1 MGSAAESGPH
11 QELMA
16 LAIEEAE
23 KGLGRTSPNPLVGS
37 VIVRDGEV
45 VSKGYHRGPGE
56 LHAEVAA
63 LEKLDP
69 EVAKGSDLYVNLEP
83 CCHHGRT
90 PPCTDAILEAGV
102 SRVFIGIEDPN
113 PRVSGEGIE
122 QLRAAGVDVIVGV
135 LEEESYRLNRAY
147 VTYMNKGRP
156 WVGVKWAMSL
166 DGKIA
171 TRSGDSQWIT
181 DDAARREVHRLRDLY
196 DAITVGTGTLR
207 EDNPR
212 LTSRIEGGR
221 DPTRVL
227 LDARLDAPL
236 DLGAYSGDDEDPP
249 TWVFTG
255 PGADPE
261 ARGVLLERGLQVIE
275 TDVGDEGRIDLPTML
290 GALADRGI
298 VRLMVEGGGELTGSL
313 FDERIVDHVH
323 AFVSP
328 KVIGGR
334 EAVPAVGGVGVE
346 TVAESARLVD
356 RRIRTVDNDVLI
368 EGDVAYGTEE

>member
-171 TRSGDSQWIT
+171 TRRGDSQWIT

>member
-1 MGSAAESGPH
+1 
-11 QELMA
+11 MA

>member
-1 MGSAAESGPH
+1 MGSAAESGRH
-11 QELMA
+11 EELMA

-37 VIVRDGEV
+37 VVVKDGEI

-63 LEKLDP
+63 LEKLDAG
-69 EVAKGSDLYVNLEP
+69 VAEGSDLYVNLEP

-102 SRVFIGIEDPN
+102 GRVFIGIEDPN
-113 PRVSGEGIE
+113 PQVSGEGIE
-122 QLRAAGVDVIVGV
+122 QLREAGVDVVVGV
-135 LEEESYRLNRAY
+135 LHEASYRLNRAY
-147 VTYMNKGRP
+147 VTFMEKGRP

-171 TRSGDSQWIT
+171 TRGGDSKWIT
-181 DDAARREVHRLRDLY
+181 GEDAREEVHRLRDLY
-196 DAITVGTGTLR
+196 DAITVGTETLR

-221 DPTRVL
+221 DPIRVL

-236 DLGAYSGDDEDPP
+236 ELGAYQGDAGDPQ
-249 TWVFTG
+249 TWIFAG
-255 PGADPE
+255 EHANPE
-261 ARGVLLERGLQVIE
+261 ARAVLEERGL
-275 TDVGDEGRIDLPTML
+275 DVVSTAVDSEGRIDLPSVLET
-290 GALADRGI
+290 LAERGI

-313 FDERIVDHVH
+313 FDRKVVDHVH
-323 AFVSP
+323 AFASP
-328 KVIGGR
+328 KIIGGR
-334 EAVPAVGGVGVE
+334 EAVPAVGGDGVQTVG
-346 TVAESARLVD
+346 ESPRLVD
-356 RRIRTVDNDVLI
+356 RTVRQMGGDILI
-368 EGDVAYGTEE
+368 EGDVEY

>member
-122 QLRAAGVDVIVGV
+122 QLRAAGVDVVVGV

-249 TWVFTG
+249 TWVFAG
-255 PGADPE
+255 PGANPE
-261 ARGVLLERGLQVIE
+261 AREVLKRRGLEVIE
-275 TDVGDEGRIDLPTML
+275 TDVGDEGRIDLPAVL

-334 EAVPAVGGVGVE
+334 EAVPAVGGMGVE
-346 TVAESARLVD
+346 TVADSARLVE
-356 RRIRTVDNDVLI
+356 RQVRTVDNDILI